1 MLTCQL
7 PKHSFV
13 SAFSAWGIVA
23 GRDIR
28 MEKVSTKRW
37 ICIFAMLSGLTVL
50 AWGDNPVPVLQ
61 QLSSTAAPIG
71 SPTFTLQL
79 YGSNFVSNSVVR
91 WNGHNRATTYGG
103 SNQLTATILQSD
115 LVSVGNNL
123 VTVFNPAPGGGV
135 SAPQPFTTFVSL
147 MANNLVYDSTEQ
159 LLYAS
164 VPSIAGPALGN
175 SVAPID
181 PTTGMVGNPIFVGS
195 EPNRLALSGD
205 GAVLWVGLDGGAAV
219 RKVNLVTH
227 TAGVK
232 FSLGGGT
239 GFYNPPY
246 TASALTVM
254 PGHPNTLAVCDSA
267 GQVAIYDDG
276 IARPAQVTSPS
287 GALNGIVFD
296 PSGAT
301 LYGASNGY
309 VSFTVDSTG
318 VTSATLLNSSVT
330 STDLRYDNR
339 RVYLTDGVVL
349 DASTGVQLGAFYIN
363 AQQQA
368 SGPVAPDSII
378 GRAYLLYSPVGG
390 FIRQLNAYD
399 LKTFVLKGSEP
410 IGEINNGYTSTPAS
424 LVRWGPDGLA
434 YIDTDSFT
442 QSGQLYIL
450 HSKLVRD
457 LSKNLADLSISA
469 QAPSTAVTGSTLAY
483 NLTIKNGGPDAAAQ
497 VVVIDT
503 VPPGTVFQ
511 SVNASQGSC
520 GGTDVI
526 RCDMGAL
533 AEGASAM
540 VTVNVVP
547 LTAGTLKNVA
557 EVSSPQGDP
566 NPANNKATSTTVVS
580 GSEYYATPSLTAISP
595 SFVSTNSGDFT
606 LTVNGSEFTPQS
618 KVRWNGTA
626 LTTSYVNGN
635 QLTATV
641 PNSRISAMGWAWI
654 SVFNPMPG
662 GGASTN
668 LALTVFREISL
679 DMNHLLY
686 DPFTRKIYA
695 TIPSTA
701 PQVTGNSIVAI
712 DPVTGHL
719 ASPINIG
726 SEPNRL
732 AESDDGV
739 FLYAGIDGA
748 LSLRRLNLIT
758 GATSVLYPLKIPGGG
773 TATARDVAV
782 MSRHHNTL
790 AVDLGSFNG
799 IGLFDISGNTGTMRA
814 NLTGPYTGSSLAFG
828 SASTVYS
835 YDIDT
840 SGALFYRWNVTDS
853 GLTEIDGTT
862 LNGMGGF
869 NGGFKLDE
877 GLVYGVAGGFANP
890 NNTHPTQLGQYQVDL
905 EGGFGDAIL
914 GDSVAP
920 DASIDRV
927 FSLGTNLAGTEYA
940 VLAAYDQTRFVMVGL
955 TPFALLT
962 GNDLVRW
969 GQDGLAF
976 LLPPQNTAGTGQLIL
991 LRGPFVLPSWA
1002 NQNPVPTLI
1011 SSSPSSVAHGGGN
1024 FYLTVTGTNF
1034 VPGAVVL
1041 WNGAQRTSTYVS
1053 ATKVRV
1059 AIPAADI
1066 VNPGTASLKAVNPG
1080 TTASNQISFTIN

>member
-1 MLTCQL
+1 M
-7 PKHSFV
+7 
-13 SAFSAWGIVA
+13 SAN
-23 GRDIR
+23 
-28 MEKVSTKRW
+28 RW
-37 ICIFAMLSGLTVL
+37 ICMLAMLSSLTVL
-50 AWGDNPVPVLQ
+50 SWGDNPVPVLQ
-61 QLSSTAAPIG
+61 QISSTAAAVASPI
-71 SPTFTLQL
+71 FTLQL

-91 WNGHNRATTYGG
+91 WNGHNRVTTYGG
-103 SNQLTATILQSD
+103 PNQLSATILQSD
-115 LVSVGNNL
+115 LLNVGNNL

-135 SAPQPFTTFVSL
+135 SAPQPFSIFVSL
-147 MANNLVYDSTEQ
+147 MANALVYDPVQQ

-175 SVAPID
+175 SVAPVD
-181 PTTGMVGNPIFVGS
+181 PVTGIVGNPISVGS
-195 EPNRLALSGD
+195 EPNKLALSSD
-205 GAVLWVGLDGGAAV
+205 GSVLWVGLDGGAAV

-246 TASALTVM
+246 TASALAVM
-254 PGHPNTLAVCDSA
+254 PGHPSTLAVCDSA
-267 GQVAIYDDG
+267 GHVAIYDDG
-276 IARPAQVTSPS
+276 IPRPAEVTSPS
-287 GALNGIVFD
+287 GALNGMAFD
-296 PSGAT
+296 PSGAN

-309 VSFTVDSTG
+309 VSFTVGSTG
-318 VTSATLLNSSVT
+318 ITGATLLNSSV
-330 STDLRYDNR
+330 SSNDLRYDNG
-339 RVYLTDGVVL
+339 RVYLTDGAVL
-349 DASTGVQLGAFYIN
+349 DANTGAQLGAFYVN
-363 AQQQA
+363 SNQQA
-368 SGPVAPDSII
+368 SGPVVPDSTI
-378 GRAYLLYSPVGG
+378 GRAYLLYSQGG
-390 FIRQLNAYD
+390 ASTREINAYD
-399 LKTFVLKGSEP
+399 LKTFVLKGSDP
-410 IGEINNGYTSTPAS
+410 VGEVNNGYPSTPAS
-424 LVRWGPDGLA
+424 LVRWGSDGLA
-434 YIDTDSFT
+434 YIDTDNFT
-442 QSGQLYIL
+442 QSGQLYIV

-457 LSKNLADLSISA
+457 LSKKPADLSISA
-469 QAPSTAVTGSTLAY
+469 QAPGTAVTGSTLTY

-497 VVVIDT
+497 IVVIDT
-503 VPPGTVFQ
+503 VPSGSVFQ
-511 SVNASQGSC
+511 SVNTSQGSC
-520 GGTDVI
+520 SGTDVI
-526 RCDMGAL
+526 RCDLGTL
-533 AEGASAM
+533 GVTASAT
-540 VTVNVVP
+540 VVVNVIP
-547 LTAGTLKNVA
+547 LIATTLRNVA
-557 EVSSPQGDP
+557 QVSSPQGDP

-580 GSEYYATPSLTAISP
+580 GSEYFAVPSLTAISP
-595 SFVSTNSGDFT
+595 SFVPADSGDFT
-606 LTVNGSEFTPQS
+606 LTVNGSEFTPRS

-626 LTTSYVNGN
+626 LATSYVNAN

-641 PNSRISAMGWAWI
+641 PNSRINAMGWAWI
-654 SVFNPMPG
+654 SISNPMPDG
-662 GGASTN
+662 GDSTN
-668 LALTVFREISL
+668 LALTVFRQISL

-712 DPVTGHL
+712 DPATGQL

-732 AESDDGV
+732 TESDDGV

-758 GATSVLYPLKIPGGG
+758 GAPSVLYPLKTPGG
-773 TATARDVAV
+773 TPSTARDIAV

-840 SGALFYRWNVTDS
+840 SGALFYRWNVTDT

-862 LNGMGGF
+862 LDGLGGF
-869 NGGFKLDE
+869 SGGFKLNE
-877 GLVYGVAGGFANP
+877 GLVYGVGGGFANP
-890 NNTHPTQLGQYQVDL
+890 NNPHPTQLGQYQVDL
-905 EGGFGDAIL
+905 EGGFGNAIF

-940 VLAAYDQTRFVMVGL
+940 VLAAYDQTRFVMVGF
-955 TPFALLT
+955 TPFTLLT

-976 LLPPQNTAGTGQLIL
+976 LVPPQNTAGTGQLIL

-1024 FYLTVTGTNF
+1024 FYLTVTGTSF

-1041 WNGAQRTSTYVS
+1041 WNGAARTSTYVN

-1066 VNPGTASLKAVNPG
+1066 VNRGTVSLTAVNPG
-1080 TTASNQISFTIN
+1080 TSASNAISFTIN